1 MPRGKSQK
9 SHEQPNPPERRSER
23 LSARRSDPVATPP
36 PAAPRGSLGAPPG
49 RMTSPAAPEA
59 AVRHPSTAVGS
70 FASLLAGDGVR
81 STYSSTS
88 QQQGAPAPT
97 TAVSDATAAAALRAI
112 LAQLR
117 PAAVMEV
124 EVARSATPPAAQVG
138 DVEPT
143 SVADRTA
150 VRAASTVRTKRQWWV
165 PWLLCGM
172 FTAE

>member
-1 MPRGKSQK
+1 MQK

-23 LSARRSDPVATPP
+23 LSARRSDPVATPS
-36 PAAPRGSLGAPPG
+36 PAAPRGSLGAPTG
-49 RMTSPAAPEA
+49 RITSPAAPEA
-59 AVRHPSTAVGS
+59 AALHPSTAVGS

-97 TAVSDATAAAALRAI
+97 IVSDAPAAAALRAI

-124 EVARSATPPAAQVG
+124 EVAQSATPPAAPVG
-138 DVEPT
+138 DVEPHP
-143 SVADRTA
+143 VADRTA
-150 VRAASTVRTKRQWWV
+150 VRAASTVRTNRQWWV
-165 PWLLCGM
+165 PWFLCGM